1 MFLIRRVP
9 TKRNRQ
15 NNARTTVRA
24 KLEAARAEALRESFR
39 LGGAMQ
45 DLKRA
50 ADDVQIAMIDL
61 DRAVWKT
68 GPKV

>member
-1 MFLIRRVP
+1 MSA
-9 TKRNRQ
+9 KRNRPRR
-15 NNARTTVRA
+15 NGPKALRT

-45 DLKRA
+45 SLQRA
-50 ADDVQIAMIDL
+50 ADDLQVTMIDL
-61 DRAVWKT
+61 ERAVWKT

>member
-1 MFLIRRVP
+1 MP
-9 TKRNRQ
+9 AKRNRRTD
-15 NNARTTVRA
+15 ARNTARA
-24 KLEAARAEALRESFR
+24 RLDAARAEALRESFR

-50 ADDVQIAMIDL
+50 ADDVQIAMINL

>member
-1 MFLIRRVP
+1 MRA
-9 TKRNRQ
+9 KRNLPT
-15 NNARTTVRA
+15 NARNTARA
-24 KLEAARAEALRESFR
+24 RLDAARAEALRAEALRESFR

-45 DLKRA
+45 DLRRA
-50 ADDVQIAMIDL
+50 ADDVQVAMIEL

>member
-1 MFLIRRVP
+1 MRA
-9 TKRNRQ
+9 KRNLPT
-15 NNARTTVRA
+15 NARNTARA
-24 KLEAARAEALRESFR
+24 RLDAARAEALRESFR

-45 DLKRA
+45 DLRRA
-50 ADDVQIAMIDL
+50 ADDVQVAMIEL

>member
-1 MFLIRRVP
+1 MP
-9 TKRNRQ
+9 AERNRQ
-15 NNARTTVRA
+15 DNSRTKVRA

-39 LGGAMQ
+39 LGGAMH
-45 DLKRA
+45 DLKRS